1 MRHHDRAT
9 RSFVSTL
16 AVLAALA
23 AVLALSAC
31 ATTKDRGNALR
42 EAQYAWS
49 AAIRW
54 GDIEGA
60 WTMVDPEYRETHPM
74 TDLAFERYKQVGIT
88 AYRDHGASVGEG
100 TATRQIELGV
110 VNRHTQQARQARYV
124 ERWRYDAESGTWW
137 ITSGLPD
144 LWQD

>member
-1 MRHHDRAT
+1 MRRHDRAT

-74 TDLAFERYKQVGIT
+74 TDLAVERYKQVGIT
-88 AYRDHGASVGEG
+88 AYRDHGATVGEG